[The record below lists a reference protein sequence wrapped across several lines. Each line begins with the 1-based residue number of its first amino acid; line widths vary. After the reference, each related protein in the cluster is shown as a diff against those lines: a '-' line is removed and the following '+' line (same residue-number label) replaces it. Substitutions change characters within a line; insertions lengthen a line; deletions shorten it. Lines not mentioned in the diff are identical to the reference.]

1 MQLDEEFALAQ
12 DRAAVLEHQVPGTEE
27 DYFRRC
33 LHHQQQGELSK
44 ADEVIKAWI
53 ARHRHTA
60 RVEEALDRQHLLRWP
75 EQGQAARDRLK
86 NRLSV
91 SHGHEQEPEGPQA
104 TQHPTRL
111 DQALID
117 AEALIQRAL
126 SWRSDVSGVTDAG
139 LDRLLD
145 RDLDPDRRRHV
156 LARVARP
163 DHPKLAR
170 LISDDLQHKHSG
182 GFGSHPVHRLLT
194 LEQLNELAR
203 LLPDLLKLEA
213 FVQTWL
219 SRLQPGPDVEWEH
232 DLEAREAYL
241 QRLLAFVLPLAP
253 TFNSLKAHVLY
264 HRLDLDRRRGVVD
277 RDRLVQY
284 LQLPRQTNYAAPEW
298 LKKHRD
304 HVANLHT
311 DFRQATRLPA
321 VADDEPL
328 VRDLLDALFAEASD
342 WRPYEVWARDTWLT
356 EVFATAKVLRGIGD
370 RERWTSTLGVDRYQA
385 LRDRVDIVFAPTCRT
400 TFRAKDPV
408 RLDVDVKNVPTLVVK
423 VFEVNTLNF
432 VLAHG
437 RDIDT
442 TIDLDGL
449 VPTEEKV
456 LTYDESPFRRV
467 RRSLDLPS
475 LARPGTFVIELI
487 GAGKSS
493 RALVRKGS
501 LRYVERLG
509 AAGHAF
515 TVFDEEGQ
523 RVPKATLWMGGRE
536 YQPDAQGA
544 IHVPYTASP
553 RQQQVLLRHGE
564 LTTLETFEH
573 RAERY
578 ALHAGI
584 HVEREALL
592 RRKQAEVLV
601 RPSLTLGD
609 VPVSVE
615 LLEEPS
621 LTIDSTDRQGTSSSK
636 TVTGFELFPERES
649 VYVFQV
655 PDGLAT
661 VSFTLRAKVKVLA
674 TGERLDLAS
683 TRAFTLNGIDATDT
697 VEDLHLARA
706 DGGWLL
712 HVLGKAGEARPGASV
727 TVTLTHEAVTDTVD
741 ATLQTDARGRV
752 VLGALDG
759 ILAVRAYRPSGHQQ
773 QWTLP
778 KDACRVPR
786 TLHARANDPLLVS
799 VPRAPKDKEVSR
811 RAFALL
817 ERRGSGYLRDVLRQD
832 PNALRLKDGVLQVA
846 GLTAGDYELVLKASN
861 DVVTLCVGPGDVQEG
876 WVVSRRRLLELSRR
890 RPLQIAAVDV
900 QGDSLKIRVVGA
912 TARTRVHVLAARF
925 LPAYAAFPDLDVPLG
940 AEPRAA
946 TLEPQ
951 LTAYVSGRDLGDEYR
966 YVLDRKYAKKRPGV
980 MLGRPGLLLN
990 PWAMRESGTGRQDA
1004 GKGGDYARTGRQG
1017 GRAEAGCMAPEPVE
1031 GGQDAGFANLDFLA
1045 HPAVVVSNLQ
1055 ATVGPDGVLT
1065 LTTPRAAFAHASIV
1079 RVVAVDPQGL
1089 AARDVTLPEVLDD
1102 PNDVRLRLGLDP
1114 ERHFAQKKQVTLL
1127 GAGEALV
1134 VEDITTSKL
1143 EVFDALPRVHGLF
1156 STLTSDPH
1164 LATFRF
1170 VLDWPKLSHK
1180 DKCARL
1186 SEHGCHELHLFIAR
1200 KDPAFFEQ
1208 VVKPHLRNKKDKTFV
1223 DRWLLGEDVSA
1234 WRRPWAHGQL
1244 NTVERVLLGERIADE
1259 RAAAARHVKDRL
1271 DAQPPDHEREEE
1283 LFRTALQGSALDAG
1297 DSLGFG
1303 AASAAAEAE
1312 MAKCADMAP
1321 MRTMSLASAGPR
1333 GAGGFGGMMPP
1344 PAPPPASAPMP
1355 SAKRDRGEEKMSK
1368 KKSAKPSRRSKSEAD
1383 DDMMDMESEEAA
1395 PEMDAPFEGL
1405 ADEVQRER
1413 GDLAQREEVRQL
1425 YRRPEVTKELAE
1437 NNWYKRPVDEHGPE
1451 LIPVNAFWR
1460 DFAARAPE
1468 RPFLSAHVAKATSC
1482 FSEMMLALSVLDLP
1496 FEAARP
1502 ETTYEGA
1509 RLTMRLSSPAI
1520 VFHEEIRPSSPAA
1533 RPVPVL
1539 VSQGYL
1545 RPDDRY
1551 EEDPDGQ
1558 TVEKYVTGELLAHVV
1573 YTCRVVLTN
1582 PSAAHRKLDVLLQ
1595 IPRGAVPVSSG
1606 FTTRGSSV
1614 QVSSYGTESVE
1625 YSFYFPTPG
1634 TFAHYPAHVSRAEE
1648 MVAAAETRTLTV
1660 VEDPTTVDTTSWA
1673 WVSQRASHDDVLR
1686 YLDTHNVEKLD
1697 LELMAWRLHDRGF
1710 YDRALALLARRH
1722 VYSNT
1727 LWGYALLHGD
1737 EAGIREHLLHQESFL
1752 RALGPCFDSKLVKV
1766 DPITRRW
1773 YEHREYAPLVNAR
1786 AHTLGDKRKILNERF
1801 ASQWQEFMHLLGH
1814 KARPSDGDW
1823 LAVTYYFLLQDR
1835 VEDALAAFAKVD
1847 ARKVETT
1854 LQLDYARAYLALAD
1868 GKPAAARD
1876 AALAYDDYP
1885 IDRWRAL
1892 FRTVLA
1898 QVEEIEGK
1906 HAAVV
1911 DPKDAAQRQGALA
1924 ASEPA
1929 LELSVENRAVTLG
1942 YQNVTSCR
1950 VNYYLMDVELLF
1962 SRQPFV
1968 QQQSGQFSFV
1978 RPNRTD
1984 EVTLPAGQRQ
1994 VLFELPDEF
2003 RSKNVIVEVVAGALR
2018 RAQAYY
2024 AHALAV
2030 QVIEQYGQVRVA
2042 HQLTHA
2048 PLPAVYVKVYTRL
2061 RGGAVRFYKDGYTD
2075 LRGRFDYA
2083 SLSTGELSDA
2093 ERFAVL
2099 VLSEE
2104 HGAVIREATPPKE

>member
-1 MQLDEEFALAQ
+1 MPLDEEFALAQ

-33 LHHQQQGELSK
+33 LHHQQRGELQQ
-44 ADEVIKAWI
+44 ADKVLEAWI
-53 ARHRHTA
+53 ARHRHTS

-75 EQGQAARDRLK
+75 EQAEEVRKRLVS
-86 NRLSV
+86 RLGV
-91 SHGHEQEPEGPQA
+91 SHGHAQEPEGPQA

-126 SWRSDVSGVTDAG
+126 SWRNDVSGITDVG

-170 LISDDLQHKHSG
+170 LIADDLKHKHSS

-219 SRLQPGPDVEWEH
+219 TRLQPGPDVEWEH

-241 QRLLAFVLPLAP
+241 ERLLAFVLPLAP
-253 TFNSLKAHVLY
+253 AFNSLKAHVLY

-277 RDRLVQY
+277 RDRIVQY
-284 LQLPRQTNYAAPEW
+284 LQLPRQTSYAAPEW
-298 LKKHRD
+298 LKQHRD
-304 HVANLHT
+304 HLANLHT
-311 DFRQATRLPA
+311 DFRAATRLPA

-328 VRDLLDALFAEASD
+328 VRDLLDALFAEAND

-356 EVFATAKVLRGIGD
+356 EVFATAKVLRGVGD

-400 TFRAKDPV
+400 TFGAKDPV

-423 VFEVNTLNF
+423 VFEVNTLNY

-437 RDIDT
+437 RDLDT

-449 VPTEEKV
+449 VPTEEQV
-456 LTYDESPFRRV
+456 LALDESPFRRV
-467 RRSLDLPS
+467 RRSLELPS

-487 GAGKSS
+487 GGGKSS

-523 RVPKATLWMGGRE
+523 RVPTATLWMGGRE
-536 YQPDAQGA
+536 YRPDAQGT

-553 RQQQVLLRHGE
+553 RPQQVLLRHGE
-564 LTTLETFEH
+564 LTTLESFQH

-578 ALHAGI
+578 ELHAGI

-621 LTIDSTDRQGTSSSK
+621 LTISSTDRQGTQASV
-636 TVTGFELFPERES
+636 TVPGFALSPEREA

-655 PDGLAT
+655 PEGLAQ

-674 TGERLDLAS
+674 TGERLELAS
-683 TRAFTLNGIDATDT
+683 SRDFTLNGIDATDT

-706 DGGWLL
+706 EGGWLL

-727 TVTLTHEAVTDTVD
+727 TVTLSHEAVTDTVD
-741 ATLQTDARGRV
+741 VTLQTDGRGRV
-752 VLGALDG
+752 ELGALQG
-759 ILAVRAYRPSGHQQ
+759 IVSVRAYRPSGHQQ
-773 QWTLP
+773 TWTLP
-778 KDACRVPR
+778 RDACRVPR
-786 TLHARANDPLLVS
+786 TLHARAGDPLLVPA
-799 VPRAPKDKEVSR
+799 PRLPLGATEVSR

-817 ERRGSGYLRDVLRQD
+817 ERRGPGYLRDVLRQD
-832 PNALRLKDGVLQVA
+832 PNVLRLRDGVLHVA
-846 GLTAGDYELVLKASN
+846 GLTPGDYELVLKASG
-861 DVVTLCVGPGDVQEG
+861 DVVNVRVGPGEVQEG

-890 RPLQIAAVDV
+890 RPLQVASVDA
-900 QGDSLKIRVVGA
+900 QGDALTIRVVGA
-912 TARTRVHVLAARF
+912 TSRTRVHVLGARF
-925 LPAYAAFPDLDVPLG
+925 LPAYPAFSDLDVPLG

-951 LTAYVSGRDLGDEYR
+951 VTAYVSGRDLGDEYR

-980 MLGRPGLLLN
+980 MLARPGLLLN

-1017 GRAEAGCMAPEPVE
+1017 ARAEAACMAPEPQPGVL
-1031 GGQDAGFANLDFLA
+1031 DAGFANLDFLA
-1045 HPAVVVSNLQ
+1045 HPAAVASNLQ
-1055 ATVGPDGVLT
+1055 GTVGADGVLT
-1065 LTTPRAAFAHASIV
+1065 LTTPRAAFAHASLL

-1089 AARDVTLPEVLDD
+1089 CARDVTLPEVLED
-1102 PNDVRLRLGLDP
+1102 PQDVRLRLGLDP
-1114 ERHFAQKKQVTLL
+1114 ARHFAQKKQVTLL

-1143 EVFDALPRVHGLF
+1143 ELYDALPRVHGLF
-1156 STLTSDPH
+1156 STLTNDPH
-1164 LATFRF
+1164 LQTFRF
-1170 VLDWPKLSHK
+1170 VLDWPTLSHK

-1208 VVKPHLRNKKDKTFV
+1208 VVRPHLRNKKDRTFV
-1223 DRWLLGEDVSA
+1223 DRWLLGEDLSA
-1234 WRRPWAHGQL
+1234 WRRPWAHGRL
-1244 NTVERVLLGERIADE
+1244 NVVERVLLGERIADE

-1271 DAQPPDHEREEE
+1271 EAQPPDHEREAA

-1297 DSLGFG
+1297 DALGFG
-1303 AASAAAEAE
+1303 AAAAAAEE
-1312 MAKCADMAP
+1312 VMARDVAMPA
-1321 MRTMSLASAGPR
+1321 MRMMNISMGAGPP
-1333 GAGGFGGMMPP
+1333 GAGGMMPP
-1344 PAPPPASAPMP
+1344 PAPPPMSAPAPASKM
-1355 SAKRDRGEEKMSK
+1355 AKEERSK
-1368 KKSAKPSRRSKSEAD
+1368 KKSASRRSAKADAMD
-1383 DDMMDMESEEAA
+1383 DDMMDMESEEGAPMAA
-1395 PEMDAPFEGL
+1395 P
-1405 ADEVQRER
+1405 ADEDERERER
-1413 GDLAQREEVRQL
+1413 GDVALRAQVRQL

-1437 NNWYKRPVDEHGPE
+1437 NNWYKRPVEEHGPD

-1460 DFAARAPE
+1460 DFAGRAPE
-1468 RPFLSAHVAKATSC
+1468 RPFLSAHLAQATSC

-1496 FEAARP
+1496 FTAERP

-1509 RLTMRLSSPAI
+1509 RLTLRPRGPAI

-1551 EEDPDGQ
+1551 EEDEEGQ

-1582 PSAAHRKLDVLLQ
+1582 PSSAQRKLDLLLQ

-1606 FTTRGSSV
+1606 FTTRGTAV
-1614 QVSSYGTESVE
+1614 HVSSYGTESIE

-1634 TFAHYPAHVSRAEE
+1634 TFAHYPAHVSRSEE
-1648 MVAAAETRTLTV
+1648 MVAAAEARTLTV

-1673 WVSQRASHDDVLR
+1673 WVSQRATHDEVLA
-1686 YLDTHNVEKLD
+1686 YLDAHNLEKLD
-1697 LELMAWRLHDRGF
+1697 LELMAWRLRDRGF
-1710 YDRALALLARRH
+1710 YDRALALLTRRH
-1722 VYSNT
+1722 VYHAT

-1737 EAGIREHLLHQESFL
+1737 EAGLRERLLHEDGFL
-1752 RALGPCFDSKLVKV
+1752 RRLGPWFESRLVKV
-1766 DPITRRW
+1766 DPVARRW

-1786 AHTLGDKRKILNERF
+1786 AHTLGGKRKILNERF
-1801 ASQWQEFMHLLGH
+1801 GTQWQQLMDLLGH
-1814 KARPSDGDW
+1814 KARPDDADW

-1835 VEDALAAFAKVD
+1835 VDDALAAFAKVD
-1847 ARKVETT
+1847 AKKVETA

-1885 IDRWRAL
+1885 IDRWRDL

-1898 QVEEIEGK
+1898 QVEEVEGK

-1924 ASEPA
+1924 ATEPA

-1942 YQNVTSCR
+1942 YQNVAACG

-1984 EVTLPAGQRQ
+1984 EVALPAGQRQ

-2048 PLPAVYVKVYTRL
+2048 PLPAVYVKVYARL
-2061 RGGAVRFYKDGYTD
+2061 HGGAVRFYKDGYTD

-2093 ERFAVL
+2093 EKFAVL

>member
-1 MQLDEEFALAQ
+1 MPLDEEFALAQ

-33 LHHQQQGELSK
+33 LLHQQRGELRQ
-44 ADEVIKAWI
+44 ADEVIQAWI
-53 ARHRHTA
+53 ARHRHTQ

-75 EQGQAARDRLK
+75 EGAKEARERLVS
-86 NRLSV
+86 RLGV

-126 SWRSDVSGVTDAG
+126 SWRNDVSGITDVG

-145 RDLDPDRRRHV
+145 RDSDPDRRRHV
-156 LARVARP
+156 LARVTRP
-163 DHPKLAR
+163 DHPKLTR
-170 LISDDLQHKHSG
+170 LIADDLRHKHSG

-194 LEQLNELAR
+194 LEQLNELSR
-203 LLPDLLKLEA
+203 LVPDLLKLEG

-232 DLEAREAYL
+232 DLEARQAYL
-241 QRLLAFVLPLAP
+241 ERLLGFVLPLAP
-253 TFNSLKAHVLY
+253 AFNSLKAHVLY

-277 RDRLVQY
+277 RDRVVAY
-284 LQLPRQTNYAAPEW
+284 LQLPRQTGYAAPEW
-298 LKKHRD
+298 LRQHRD

-311 DFRQATRLPA
+311 DFRAATLLPA

-328 VRDLLDALFAEASD
+328 VRDLLDVLLAEAAD
-342 WRPYEVWARDTWLT
+342 WRPYEVWVRDTWLT
-356 EVFATAKVLRGIGD
+356 EVFATAKVLRGTGD

-385 LRDRVDIVFAPTCRT
+385 LRDRVDVVFTPTCRT
-400 TFRAKDPV
+400 TFGAKEPV

-423 VFEVNTLNF
+423 VFEVNTLNY

-437 RDIDT
+437 RDVDT

-449 VPTEEKV
+449 VPTEEQV
-456 LTYDESPFRRV
+456 LTFDESPFRRV
-467 RRSLDLPS
+467 RRHLELLT

-487 GAGKSS
+487 GGGKSS

-523 RVPKATLWMGGRE
+523 RVPTATLWMGGRE
-536 YQPDAQGA
+536 YRADAQGA

-553 RQQQVLLRHGE
+553 RRQQVLLRHEE
-564 LTTLETFEH
+564 LTTLETFDH

-578 ALHAGI
+578 ELHAGI

-601 RPSLTLGD
+601 RPALTLGD
-609 VPVSVE
+609 VPVSVA

-621 LTIDSTDRQGTSSSK
+621 LTIDSTDRQGTSSSR
-636 TVTGFELFPERES
+636 TVPDFALSPEREA

-655 PDGLAT
+655 PEGLAQ

-674 TGERLDLAS
+674 TGERRDVS
-683 TRAFTLNGIDATDT
+683 SSRAFTLNGIDATDT

-706 DGGWLL
+706 ADGWLL
-712 HVLGKAGEARPGASV
+712 HVFGKAGEVRPGASV
-727 TVTLTHEAVTDTVD
+727 TVTFTHEAVTDTVD

-752 VLGALDG
+752 LLGALDG
-759 ILAVRAYRPSGHQQ
+759 VVSLRASRPSGHSQT
-773 QWTLP
+773 WTLP
-778 KDACRVPR
+778 RDACRVPR
-786 TLHARANDPLLVS
+786 TLHARAGDPLLVP
-799 VPRAPKDKEVSR
+799 VPRAALRAMEVSR

-817 ERRGSGYLRDVLRQD
+817 ERRGTGYLRDVLRQD
-832 PNALRLKDGVLQVA
+832 PGALRLVDGVLHVA
-846 GLTAGDYELVLKASN
+846 GLTPGDYELVLKPSG
-861 DVVTLCVGPGDVQEG
+861 DVVTLRVGPGEVQEG

-890 RPLQIAAVDV
+890 RPLQVAAVDV

-912 TARTRVHVLAARF
+912 TARTRVHVLGARF
-925 LPAYAAFPDLDVPLG
+925 LPAYPAFSDLDVPLG
-940 AEPRAA
+940 QEPRAV
-946 TLEPQ
+946 TLQPQ
-951 LTAYVSGRDLGDEYR
+951 VTAYVSGRDLGDEYR

-980 MLGRPGLLLN
+980 MLARPGLLLN

-1004 GKGGDYARTGRQG
+1004 GRGGDYARTGRQG
-1017 GRAEAGCMAPEPVE
+1017 ARMEAGCMAPEPIE
-1031 GGQDAGFANLDFLA
+1031 GAIDAGFASLDFLA
-1045 HPAVVVSNLQ
+1045 HPAAVVSNLQ
-1055 ATVGPDGVLT
+1055 ATVGADGVLT
-1065 LTTPRAAFAHASIV
+1065 ITTPRAAFAHAGLV

-1089 AARDVTLPEVLDD
+1089 AARDVALPEVQDD
-1102 PNDVRLRLGLDP
+1102 PQDVRLRLGLDP
-1114 ERHFAQKKQVTLL
+1114 ARHFAQKKQVTLL
-1127 GAGEALV
+1127 GAGDALV

-1143 EVFDALPRVHGLF
+1143 EVYDALPRVHGLF
-1156 STLTSDPH
+1156 STLTGDPH
-1164 LATFRF
+1164 LQTFRF

-1200 KDPAFFEQ
+1200 KDPAFFDQ
-1208 VVKPHLRNKKDKTFV
+1208 VVRPHLRNKKDRTFV

-1234 WRRPWAHGQL
+1234 WRRPWAHGRL
-1244 NTVERVLLGERIADE
+1244 NTVERVLLGERDASE

-1271 DAQPPDHEREEE
+1271 ETQPPDHEREEE
-1283 LFRTALQGSALDAG
+1283 LFRTALQGSALDA
-1297 DSLGFG
+1297 DDALGFG
-1303 AASAAAEAE
+1303 AAADAAKEVMYKSEAAVPAMRL
-1312 MAKCADMAP
+1312 MAKMP
-1321 MRTMSLASAGPR
+1321 LGGMMMSAGP
-1333 GAGGFGGMMPP
+1333 GAPPPP
-1344 PAPPPASAPMP
+1344 PAPPMSAPMP
-1355 SAKRDRGEEKMSK
+1355 APRRARSEEKM
-1368 KKSAKPSRRSKSEAD
+1368 KKSARPSRSSKAD
-1383 DDMMDMESEEAA
+1383 SMDDVADMEAEEAA
-1395 PEMDAPFEGL
+1395 PME
-1405 ADEVQRER
+1405 ADEAERER
-1413 GDLAQREEVRQL
+1413 DDLSMRDQVRQL

-1437 NNWYKRPVDEHGPE
+1437 NNWYRRPIDEHTPD

-1460 DFAARAPE
+1460 DYAARAPG
-1468 RPFLSAHVAKATSC
+1468 RPFLSAHVAQATSC

-1496 FEAARP
+1496 FEAERP

-1509 RLTMRLSSPAI
+1509 RMTLRPRGPAI
-1520 VFHEEIRPSSPAA
+1520 AFHEEIRPSSPAT

-1551 EEDPDGQ
+1551 EEDEDGQ

-1582 PSAAHRKLDVLLQ
+1582 PSAAQRKLDLLLQ

-1606 FTTRGSSV
+1606 FTTRGTAV
-1614 QVSSYGTESVE
+1614 HVSSYGTESVE

-1634 TFAHYPAHVSRAEE
+1634 TFSHYPAHVSRSEE
-1648 MVAAAETRTLTV
+1648 MVAAAESRTLTV

-1686 YLDTHNVEKLD
+1686 YLDAHNVEKLD
-1697 LELMAWRLHDRGF
+1697 LELMAWRLRDRGF
-1710 YDRALALLARRH
+1710 YDDALALLARRH
-1722 VYSNT
+1722 VYSDT
-1727 LWGYALLHGD
+1727 LWGYAHHHGD
-1737 EAGIREHLLHQESFL
+1737 EVGIREHLLHQDAFL
-1752 RALGPCFDSKLVKV
+1752 RGLGPWFESRLVRV
-1766 DPITRRW
+1766 DPVARRW

-1786 AHTLGDKRKILNERF
+1786 AHTLGDKRKILNERL
-1801 ASQWQEFMHLLGH
+1801 ATQWQELMNVLGH
-1814 KARPSDGDW
+1814 KARPSDADW

-1847 ARKVETT
+1847 ATKVETA
-1854 LQLDYARAYLALAD
+1854 LQLAYARAYLALAD

-1885 IDRWRAL
+1885 IDRWRDL

-1911 DPKDAAQRQGALA
+1911 DAKDAAQRQGALA

-1942 YQNVTSCR
+1942 YQNLAACR

-1984 EVTLPAGQRQ
+1984 EVSLPAGQRE
-1994 VLFELPDEF
+1994 VLLELPDEF

-2048 PLPAVYVKVYTRL
+2048 PLPAVYVKVYARL
-2061 RGGAVRFYKDGYTD
+2061 HGGAVRFYKDGYTD

-2093 ERFAVL
+2093 EKFAVL